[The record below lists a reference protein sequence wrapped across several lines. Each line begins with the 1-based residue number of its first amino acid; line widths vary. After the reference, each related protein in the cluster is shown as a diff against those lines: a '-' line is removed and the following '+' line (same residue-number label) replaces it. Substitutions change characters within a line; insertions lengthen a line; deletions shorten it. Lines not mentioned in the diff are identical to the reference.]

1 MNIYI
6 YIIMNSDT
14 KEQLINNIKEWVNI
28 DNELKQYQ
36 KDMKLKKDK
45 KKKLTNIILNVM
57 KDKEIDGIDINGGK
71 LIYSQNKVKGV
82 INKKTLLTCLDTYFK
97 NDSKKVEDL
106 TNYILENREI
116 KISETIRRK
125 IEK

>member
-1 MNIYI
+1 
-6 YIIMNSDT
+6 MNSDT

-116 KISETIRRK
+116 KINETIRRK

>member
-1 MNIYI
+1 
-6 YIIMNSDT
+6 MNSDT

-57 KDKEIDGIDINGGK
+57 KDKEIDGIDINGGE
-71 LIYSQNKVKGV
+71 IE
-82 INKKTLLTCLDTYFK
+82 DT
-97 NDSKKVEDL
+97 N
-106 TNYILENREI
+106 
-116 KISETIRRK
+116 
-125 IEK
+125 

>member
-1 MNIYI
+1 
-6 YIIMNSDT
+6 MNSDT

-82 INKKTLLTCLDTYFK
+82 INKRTLLTCLDIYFK